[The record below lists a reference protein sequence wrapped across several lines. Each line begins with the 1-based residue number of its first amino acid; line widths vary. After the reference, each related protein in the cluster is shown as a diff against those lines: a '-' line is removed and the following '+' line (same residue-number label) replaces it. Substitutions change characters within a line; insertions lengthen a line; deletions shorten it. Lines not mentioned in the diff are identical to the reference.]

1 MSRRFTYSYK
11 KSHTDIFQ
19 PKWSAVVRP
28 TGRNGVRVAS
38 PARKLIKGPGL
49 AGGEGVLVAYRVT
62 LIPGDGIGPEV
73 VRAAQLVAE
82 ATGVS
87 IDWEVVE
94 AGEPAIRA
102 NGTPLPPAVLESIRK
117 NGVALKGPITT
128 PIGSGFRSV
137 NVALRTELDLYASVR
152 PARAIAGEGT
162 RYPETDLIVVR
173 EATEGLYSGVEH
185 WVDKEH
191 SAAETVNVITR
202 RASDRIVKFAFE
214 LARRDHRKKVTG
226 VHKANIMKTTGVL
239 FQTAFRE
246 MAAKYPDIASDER
259 LIDNMCMQLVKKP
272 SEYDI
277 IVTTNLMGDILS
289 DLCAGLAGGL
299 GVAPGA
305 VYGDKAALFEPV
317 HGSAPK
323 YAGKDKADPVAEILS
338 LELMLRHL
346 GEHEAADRIW
356 RAVWEVISEKRVV
369 TYDLALPGYTNRP
382 VPPSSCSAMA
392 KEIARKI
399 PLVDMT
405 SPLPRPSAPEGSL
418 STDSALETG

>member
-1 MSRRFTYSYK
+1 VSARTVISRAEF
-11 KSHTDIFQ
+11 
-19 PKWSAVVRP
+19 
-28 TGRNGVRVAS
+28 
-38 PARKLIKGPGL
+38 
-49 AGGEGVLVAYRVT
+49 AGGEGELLAYRVT

-73 VRAAQLVAE
+73 TKAAQLVARS
-82 ATGVS
+82 TGVE
-87 IDWEVVE
+87 IEWEVVD

-102 NGTPLPPAVLESIRK
+102 SGTPLPPSVLDSIRTTR
-117 NGVALKGPITT
+117 VCLKGPITT

-137 NVALRTELDLYASVR
+137 NVALRTDLDLYASVR

-185 WVDKEH
+185 WVDRDH

-202 RASDRIVKFAFE
+202 KASDRIVKFAFE
-214 LARRDHRKKVTG
+214 LARREHRTKVTG
-226 VHKANIMKTTGVL
+226 VHKANIMKTTGAL

-246 MAAKYPDIASDER
+246 MAAKYPDIPSDER

-272 SEYDI
+272 SEYDVL
-277 IVTTNLMGDILS
+277 VTTNLMGDILS

-305 VYGDKAALFEPV
+305 VYGERIALFEPV

-323 YAGKDKADPVAEILS
+323 YAGLDKADPVAEILS
-338 LELMLRHL
+338 LELLLRHL
-346 GEHEAADRIW
+346 GEREAADRIW
-356 RAVWEVISEKRVV
+356 RAVWEVIAEKRVV

-392 KEIARKI
+392 REIARKV

-405 SPLPRPSAPEGSL
+405 SPLPRPSLRAGAP
-418 STDSALETG
+418 TADSALETG

>member
-1 MSRRFTYSYK
+1 
-11 KSHTDIFQ
+11 
-19 PKWSAVVRP
+19 
-28 TGRNGVRVAS
+28 
-38 PARKLIKGPGL
+38 
-49 AGGEGVLVAYRVT
+49 VAYRVT

-73 VRAAQLVAE
+73 VRAAQVVAE

-87 IDWEVVE
+87 IEWEVAD
-94 AGEPAIRA
+94 AGEPAIHES
-102 NGTPLPPAVLESIRK
+102 GTPLPSAVLESVRK

-185 WVDKEH
+185 WVDKDH

-202 RASDRIVKFAFE
+202 KASDRIVKFAFE
-214 LARRDHRKKVTG
+214 LARREHRRKVTA
-226 VHKANIMKTTGVL
+226 VHKANIMKTTGAL

-246 MAAKYPDIASDER
+246 MAAKYPDIESDER

-272 SEYDI
+272 SEYDV

-305 VYGDKAALFEPV
+305 VYGDGVALFEPV

-323 YAGKDKADPVAEILS
+323 YAGLDKADPVAEILS
-338 LELMLRHL
+338 LELMFRHL
-346 GEHEAADRIW
+346 GERAAADRIW

-369 TYDLALPGYTNRP
+369 TYDLALPGYTQRP
-382 VPPSSCSAMA
+382 VPASSCSAMA

-405 SPLPRPSAPEGSL
+405 SPLPRPSAPHAAPGS
-418 STDSALETG
+418 DPALETG